1 MESPTPKRQGELGN
15 QLKLGRRYRAKLPQY
30 GMSTRRKKRR
40 ASERRLAKVSRRTPI
55 TIWTIIIIVLVA
67 LAVGIARIM
76 K

>member
-1 MESPTPKRQGELGN
+1 
-15 QLKLGRRYRAKLPQY
+15 
-30 GMSTRRKKRR
+30 
-40 ASERRLAKVSRRTPI
+40 VSKRTPI

>member
-1 MESPTPKRQGELGN
+1 MF
-15 QLKLGRRYRAKLPQY
+15 PQY
-30 GMSTRRKKRR
+30 SARHLSPKTKSDNPRRRMAMTTMSSSRKRR
-40 ASERRLAKVSRRTPI
+40 TVSERRLAKVSKRSPI